1 MAKSSGITT
10 TFSVDD
16 GAGSLQNISTGVL
29 SFDLSTPRGNADI
42 TGLDKSAIERLLLLA
57 DGTVT
62 INMQFDPTATTGT
75 HTVFRTTS
83 STSQTRT
90 VTIVVNSTPSATLT
104 MEMICTD
111 YSLSRG
117 ADGNLTSTA
126 TLMLQSGTAP
136 SWS

>member
-29 SFDLSTPRGNADI
+29 SFEISTPRGNADI
-42 TGLDKSAIERLLLLA
+42 TGLDKSAIERILLLA
-57 DGTVT
+57 DGQVT

-75 HTVFRTTS
+75 HTVFRTMS

-90 VTIVVNSTPSATLT
+90 VTIVVNSTPPATLT
-104 MEMICTD
+104 MEMICTE
-111 YSLSRG
+111 YTLNRG
-117 ADGNLTSTA
+117 SDGNLTSTA
-126 TLMLQSGTAP
+126 TLLLQNGTAP
-136 SWS
+136 TWS